1 MFASIRRLL
10 RHSAVYGLGHVLSR
24 VVSFLLLPY
33 LTHALTPDQ
42 YGAVTLLYTFISI
55 VLVFYVYGSDIAF
68 LRFYILEKDSQRQ
81 KQIFGTIFWATTVTS
96 GLFSILIV
104 LASNWVGGV
113 VFDDPRAIGLQT
125 GYLIIL
131 CTGILISDALGMF
144 PYLYLRAVEKSL
156 PFILLKVLGVGFHVG
171 LTALFLSVFHRG
183 IAGVFEANL
192 IASVLQFVLLLPVI
206 LKYTSFHI
214 HWGRL
219 MEFLRFGLPSLPSQL
234 FVIIVE
240 LSDRKILELF
250 MGLTVV
256 GIYSAGYKL
265 GLFMA
270 VVTLGFRFAWHPFF
284 LNIADRPDAK
294 ETFARVFTYYLL
306 VTASLFLLLV
316 FTLEPLMKMRL
327 PLVGVLIEERYWDGL
342 KVFPIIL
349 LAHICNGA
357 SANFMVGVYLKK
369 KMGLM
374 PIVTGAA
381 AAVNLG
387 VNLIFIPI
395 FGMMAAPWATCLSF
409 FTLAALLYVLIQP
422 HYRIDYEWRRVGILI
437 VCTAVIYLISIMSVW
452 QDYWILKLLLLPL
465 FLVLLR
471 LLHFFLPDELAA
483 VRRRLFPS
491 QAN

>member
-55 VLVFYVYGSDIAF
+55 VLVFYIYGSDIAF
-68 LRFYILEKDSQRQ
+68 LRFYILEKDSQKQ

-104 LASNWVGGV
+104 LASNWLSGV

-131 CTGILISDALGMF
+131 CTGILISDTLGMF
-144 PYLYLRAVEKSL
+144 PYLYLRALEKSL

-192 IASVLQFVLLLPVI
+192 IASALQFVLLLPVI

-214 HWGRL
+214 HWSRL
-219 MEFLRFGLPSLPSQL
+219 LEFLRFGLPSLPSQL

-327 PLVGVLIEERYWDGL
+327 PIVGVLIEERYWDGL

-437 VCTAVIYLISIMSVW
+437 VCTAAVYFISIMSFW
-452 QDYWILKLLLLPL
+452 QDYWMLKLLLLPL
-465 FLVLLR
+465 FLALLR
-471 LLHFFLPDELAA
+471 LAHFFLPDELAA
-483 VRRRLFPS
+483 IRRRLFPS